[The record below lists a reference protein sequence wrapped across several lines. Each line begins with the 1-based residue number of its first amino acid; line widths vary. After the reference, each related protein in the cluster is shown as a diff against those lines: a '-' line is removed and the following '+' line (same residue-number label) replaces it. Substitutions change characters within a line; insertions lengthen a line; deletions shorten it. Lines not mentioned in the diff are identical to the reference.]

1 MSNVDGQGLNPGS
14 QFYGHNNDIHIE
26 GNLSP
31 FDNGNNVVNVHRE
44 EVNVSSS
51 NDHYLSEMDIGKDLF
66 ESDGTEE
73 NNEPK
78 SDDEQ
83 SSYEDSVKKTLP
95 LKSVDADEIYRQK
108 GRRRLVKET
117 DAVPRVCFV
126 TRMRENDHS

>member
-1 MSNVDGQGLNPGS
+1 MSNVDGEGLNPGS
-14 QFYGHNNDIHIE
+14 QFYGHNNNIHIE

-31 FDNGNNVVNVHRE
+31 FDSGNNVENVHRE

-51 NDHYLSEMDIGKDLF
+51 NDHYLPEMDIGKDLF

-83 SSYEDSVKKTLP
+83 SSYEDSV
-95 LKSVDADEIYRQK
+95 
-108 GRRRLVKET
+108 
-117 DAVPRVCFV
+117 
-126 TRMRENDHS
+126 

>member
-31 FDNGNNVVNVHRE
+31 FDSGNNVVNVHRE

-95 LKSVDADEIYRQK
+95 L
-108 GRRRLVKET
+108 
-117 DAVPRVCFV
+117 
-126 TRMRENDHS
+126 

>member
-1 MSNVDGQGLNPGS
+1 MIIICQRWIS
-14 QFYGHNNDIHIE
+14 
-26 GNLSP
+26 
-31 FDNGNNVVNVHRE
+31 
-44 EVNVSSS
+44 
-51 NDHYLSEMDIGKDLF
+51 GKDLF

-108 GRRRLVKET
+108 GRRGLVKET